1 MSTNRDA
8 QIGRVVDV
16 ARAEVSKSSAEHP
29 RGSNLTKYGKW
40 FGVNGVAWCAM
51 FVSWV
56 MEQAGLDVGVYGP
69 RTAWVPDYRVWARA
83 RGRWSA
89 GKSDVRVGDIVTF
102 RGGKHVELVVRT
114 SGKRFWTVGGNTSWK
129 GLGGSFANGVFVAEN
144 ERTND
149 TVDGTLHPFYGVT
162 EGMVRDAQA
171 VVGVKVDGD
180 LGPRTIAAVKKWQKA
195 NGLTADGIPGADT
208 WQRMKGAPAETPA
221 PEKPAAVKPST
232 PAGGASVPAKTTAK
246 APAFPLPRRKGAM
259 YYYGPADGPKTSVS
273 GTGLNTAV
281 PADVVKVGGR
291 WRSNGLAKWQQ
302 QLIARGWKELEKDG
316 VDGRYGATMAKVV
329 RQFQKVVGQPQD
341 GKIGPATWAAAWEAP
356 VK

>member
-1 MSTNRDA
+1 MSSNRDA

-40 FGVNGVAWCAM
+40 YGVNGVAWCAM

-56 MEQAGLDVGVYGP
+56 MAQAGLDVGIYGP

-102 RGGKHVELVVRT
+102 RGGKHVELVIRV

-129 GLGGSFANGVFVAEN
+129 GRGGSFADGVFVAEN

-162 EGMVRDAQA
+162 DSMVRDAQA

-180 LGPRTIAAVKKWQKA
+180 LGPGTIAAVKAWQKA

-208 WQRMKGAPAETPA
+208 WQRMKGAPADTPA
-221 PEKPAAVKPST
+221 APAKPAATKPAAT
-232 PAGGASVPAKTTAK
+232 KPAPAPAAAAK

-259 YYYGPADGPKTSVS
+259 FFYGPASGGKTSVS

-281 PADVVKVGGR
+281 PADVYRDKNGR
-291 WRSNGLAKWQQ
+291 WHSRGLAKFQER
-302 QLIARGWKELEKDG
+302 LIARGWKELERDG
-316 VDGRYGATMAKVV
+316 ADGRYGDTMAKVV
-329 RQFQKVVGQPQD
+329 KQFQKTVGQPQD
-341 GKIGPATWAAAWEAP
+341 GKVGPETWAAAWEAP